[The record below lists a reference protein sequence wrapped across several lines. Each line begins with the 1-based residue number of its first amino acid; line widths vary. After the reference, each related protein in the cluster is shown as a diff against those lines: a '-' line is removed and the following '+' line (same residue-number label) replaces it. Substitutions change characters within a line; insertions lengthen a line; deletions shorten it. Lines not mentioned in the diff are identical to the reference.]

1 MYNDN
6 KAQALEIYNS
16 SDKST
21 ITNIYPTATVIDLFA
36 TSCVKA
42 PETAVKISKKYM
54 LVMGCSISYISAWCL
69 QIDLATDSYF
79 GRFSWCWAVLSIHLN
94 DYTAESVSKG
104 LFKSLKNKPA
114 GNNFLAEKVLSIG
127 SGSVTIYVI
136 LRDAESSNRTSKVVS
151 LERGYQQEE
160 VDTKIFLGVS
170 DCLNNGYKVVVKMLD
185 TDIITLLLAHFIR
198 FYRLCDIM
206 IDFGFGGNFCFF
218 DISSGAPNIPDSPF
232 HGMIFFCLFTGYEVL
247 SSFFNLSKLGW

>member
-1 MYNDN
+1 M
-6 KAQALEIYNS
+6 
-16 SDKST
+16 
-21 ITNIYPTATVIDLFA
+21 
-36 TSCVKA
+36 
-42 PETAVKISKKYM
+42 
-54 LVMGCSISYISAWCL
+54 
-69 QIDLATDSYF
+69 
-79 GRFSWCWAVLSIHLN
+79 N

-114 GNNFLAEKVLSIG
+114 WNNFLVEKVLSIG

-218 DISSGAPNIPDSPF
+218 DSVPAPPTYRN
-232 HGMIFFCLFTGYEVL
+232 HLFME
-247 SSFFNLSKLGW
+247 